1 MDNEQDTVLAQDL
14 ALVQSYIPL
23 VEFLGMALGQSTEV
37 VLHDVAHPDQSVIA
51 IANGHVSGR
60 SIGSPSTDLMF
71 KVLRDGIRDG
81 KDYVIGYEAHSPL
94 HEVPL
99 VSSTFFIRRDGRI
112 VGALC
117 LNTDPSAF
125 IAVKQSLERLGTLYF
140 STMQHS
146 SATATTNA
154 TAGSN
159 EMQEENL
166 VASVADMA
174 ADTIAA
180 MCTRRGMNAHKLSVD
195 DRLEIIRTLNDR
207 GYFRFKGSIG
217 TVADQLG
224 VAESSVYRYL
234 HTVQK
239 GK

>member
-1 MDNEQDTVLAQDL
+1 MDQTHTSAIEEDI

-23 VEFLGMALGQSTEV
+23 VEFLGLALGSSTEV

-60 SIGSPSTDLMF
+60 SIGSPSTDLMY

-81 KDYVIGYEAHSPL
+81 KDYVIGYEAHSVL
-94 HEVPL
+94 HNIPL
-99 VSSTFFIRRDGRI
+99 VSSTFFIRREGRI

-125 IAVKQSLERLGTLYF
+125 VTVKESIERLGALYF
-140 STMQHS
+140 PNSHTASASTEH
-146 SATATTNA
+146 T
-154 TAGSN
+154 GV
-159 EMQEENL
+159 QEENL
-166 VASVADMA
+166 VASVSDMA
-174 ADTIAA
+174 ADTITA
-180 MCTRRGMNAHKLSVD
+180 MCVRRGISAHKLSVD
-195 DRLEIIRTLNDR
+195 DRLSIIRTLNER
-207 GYFRFKGSIG
+207 GYFRFKGAIG

-234 HTVQK
+234 HTIQK
-239 GK
+239 NK